1 MANNQFSGINN
12 ADPCIFSFNSMEETT
27 QSLQTTGHDFNKAVV
42 AKKLR
47 KSGFP
52 EWNDHLAIK
61 IFEESKPRLMK

>member
-12 ADPCIFSFNSMEETT
+12 ADPRIFFFNLMEKAT
-27 QSLQTTGHDFNKAVV
+27 QILQTTEHDFNKAVV

-52 EWNDHLAIK
+52 E
-61 IFEESKPRLMK
+61 